1 MNKSKIY
8 LGGFLIL
15 IGCLFILQNMG
26 LNINLGFYWPIFLL
40 IPGVIFWISFYQD
53 RENKS
58 SAILIPGT
66 ILIVYS
72 LYFFFNQTNDY
83 QYAGETSF
91 IFTLGIALGFFAAYY
106 LAREK
111 NRTKGFLIPAWILSG
126 VALINL
132 LGTTTQWEWW
142 PILLIGIGVYLLY
155 KKEPKSTETFDKNKG
170 INESNN

>member
-1 MNKSKIY
+1 MKKSKIY
-8 LGGFLIL
+8 LGAFFVL
-15 IGCLFILQNMG
+15 IGVLFLLNNMG
-26 LNINLGFYWPIFLL
+26 LNINLGFYWPVVLL

-53 RENKS
+53 KEKRS

-72 LYFFFNQTNDY
+72 LYFFFNQMNEY
-83 QYAGETSF
+83 LYAGETSF

-106 LAREK
+106 YAKDRL
-111 NRTKGFLIPAWILSG
+111 TVKGYLIPAWILTG

-142 PILLIGIGVYLLY
+142 PIFLIGIGVYLLY
-155 KKEPKSTETFDKNKG
+155 KNGQKTDNSSTKDDKT
-170 INESNN
+170 NNQ